1 MKRVTTWRDYFTAP
15 YYIDMRGFVYDDNA
29 NAMLQTDDIKLARA
43 IVAALNG
50 YDANYDGA
58 KCNGAT
64 YCAATQEVL
73 DYSGRLIADI
83 RGYAYL
89 KQVCPDKAEYIQDE
103 MGEYMAKLMNN
114 LLHC

>member
-1 MKRVTTWRDYFTAP
+1 MAKVTTWRDYFTAP

-29 NAMLQTDDIKLARA
+29 NAMLQTDNSKLARA
-43 IVAALNG
+43 IAAALNG
-50 YDANYDGA
+50 YKANYDGA
-58 KCNGAT
+58 NCNGAT

-73 DYSGRLIADI
+73 DGSGRLIADI

-103 MGEYMAKLMNN
+103 MGEYMAKLINN
-114 LLHC
+114 LQHC